1 MIRKFPQLAHPPSR
15 RIEFIEEPSAAG
27 TPLVIVHGM
36 YASAAHMHDWK
47 TAALRESFAPST
59 FAYPPT
65 ASPEEVIERLSECVK
80 SVATRSPGV
89 VLLGHSFGA
98 VVALKAAMEACR
110 EHPGAVS
117 RVVAVCAPFG
127 GTSWSRASVP
137 LLPTSRIMQALR
149 PDSSL
154 LAGIHDDAPGNMSSV
169 EFISFSAAS
178 DAVVSESS
186 ATLRLHGAQH
196 FVLDKESHI
205 SVLVS
210 PPAVKRV
217 VSACK

>member
-1 MIRKFPQLAHPPSR
+1 LIRKFPQLAHPPSR
-15 RIEFIEEPSAAG
+15 RIEFIEESSAHG

-65 ASPEEVIERLSECVK
+65 ASPEEVIECLSESVK
-80 SVATRSPGV
+80 SVAAHSPGV
-89 VLLGHSFGA
+89 VVLGHSFGA
-98 VVALKAAMEACR
+98 VVALKAAVEACR
-110 EHPGAVS
+110 EHPGAVR

-127 GTSWSRASVP
+127 GTSWSRASIP
-137 LLPTSRIMQALR
+137 LLPTSRIMQALS

-154 LAGIHDDAPGNMSSV
+154 LAGLRYELPEYMSSV
-169 EFISFSAAS
+169 EFVSFSATS

-186 ATLRLHGAQH
+186 ATLRLHSAKH
-196 FVLDKESHI
+196 FVLDKQSHV

-210 PPAVKRV
+210 PPAVTRII
-217 VSACK
+217 SACK